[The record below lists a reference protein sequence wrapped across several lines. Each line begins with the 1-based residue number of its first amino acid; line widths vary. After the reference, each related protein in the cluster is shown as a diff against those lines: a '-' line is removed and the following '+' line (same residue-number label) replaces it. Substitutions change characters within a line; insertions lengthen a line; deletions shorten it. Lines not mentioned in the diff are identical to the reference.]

1 MSDFTEPVLYSIEG
15 HVARII
21 LNRPDKRNALNDAL
35 ISGIK
40 DSVREA
46 DRDDRVRVV
55 VISGAGK
62 DFCSGADLSALQKIA
77 GASVTENQ
85 DDARS
90 LMELFLMLRAL
101 AVPVVAA
108 VQGRALAGGCGLAT
122 ACDLVLAASSAR
134 FGYPEVRIG
143 FVPAMVMAILRRN
156 VSEKNAF
163 DLITRGEQITAAEA
177 KRVGLVNEVLS
188 DDSFAAEVNKYLE
201 SFSATSRS
209 AVSLTKKLLY
219 QIDGLD
225 LNAALEAGV
234 DVNVIARMTEDCKQG
249 IAKFLKN

>member
-90 LMELFLMLRAL
+90 LMELFLMLRGL
-101 AVPVVAA
+101 TVPVVAA
-108 VQGRALAGGCGLAT
+108 VQGRAL
-122 ACDLVLAASSAR
+122 V
-134 FGYPEVRIG
+134 
-143 FVPAMVMAILRRN
+143 
-156 VSEKNAF
+156 
-163 DLITRGEQITAAEA
+163 
-177 KRVGLVNEVLS
+177 
-188 DDSFAAEVNKYLE
+188 E
-201 SFSATSRS
+201 S
-209 AVSLTKKLLY
+209 V
-219 QIDGLD
+219 
-225 LNAALEAGV
+225 
-234 DVNVIARMTEDCKQG
+234 
-249 IAKFLKN
+249 

>member
-1 MSDFTEPVLYSIEG
+1 MSDFTQPVLYSIEG

-55 VISGAGK
+55 AISGAGK

-143 FVPAMVMAILRRN
+143 FVPAMVLAILRRN

-163 DLITRGEQITAAEA
+163 SLITRGEQISAAEA
-177 KRVGLVNEVLS
+177 KRIGLVNEVFS
-188 DDSFAAEVNKYLE
+188 EDTFTTDVDQYLE
-201 SFSATSRS
+201 GFYDTSKS
-209 AVSLTKKLLY
+209 AVMLTKKLLY
-219 QIDGLD
+219 EIDGLD
-225 LNAALEAGV
+225 LNAALETGV

-249 IAKFLKN
+249 IAKFLKK